1 MTLGPTVAATQG
13 TRTANAARGV
23 AAPSGRSSE
32 RDVKGLWQT
41 VSAALIGAILA
52 GAGSWL
58 TFGVDRVTRSE
69 LKEAVTE
76 ISAKQER
83 EMSDLRLQLR
93 ESAKAQHDAAVEMAR
108 LSQRLSDLMARGK

>member
-1 MTLGPTVAATQG
+1 M
-13 TRTANAARGV
+13 
-23 AAPSGRSSE
+23 
-32 RDVKGLWQT
+32 KGLWQT
-41 VSAALIGAILA
+41 VSAALIGVVIA

-58 TFGVDRVTRSE
+58 TFGSDRVTRSE

-76 ISAKQER
+76 ISAKHER

-108 LSQRLSDLMARGK
+108 LSQRLTDLMARGK